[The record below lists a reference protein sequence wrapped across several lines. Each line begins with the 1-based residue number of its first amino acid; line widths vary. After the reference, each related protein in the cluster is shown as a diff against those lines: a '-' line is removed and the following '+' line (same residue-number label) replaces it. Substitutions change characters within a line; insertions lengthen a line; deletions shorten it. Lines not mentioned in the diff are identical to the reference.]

1 MPRIAVVALAAWLA
15 LARSALAQD
24 PAPLPQPDIDLF
36 AAGQVEAIV
45 RMPDGGVVV
54 AGAFSTVFDPATQLN
69 FQRDNLA
76 RFKASGALD
85 LAWDPAADRIVYAL
99 AVASNGDVFAG
110 GEFQSVDGILRSKLV
125 RLSGTSGDVVAG
137 WNAPVDGFVESLAID
152 EASGSLFVGGGFI
165 SVAGQP
171 RANIAKVSLATGA
184 LDAAW
189 NPGSNGRVEQM
200 LRDGGSSL
208 YVLGIFD
215 VIGGGSSRNLAR
227 LAAGGTGAIDGNWLP
242 NTDLNVKSM
251 AFSPDG
257 STLYV
262 GGSFTQLGGQ
272 TTARRLA
279 RVSTGATAVG
289 DATWVPQPDG
299 TVTAVAVDAT
309 GRVLAGGDFTT
320 IGGQPRA
327 RVARLAATGGG
338 AADPAWNPGANGTIE
353 AITVDA
359 AGVACVGGTF
369 ASAGGALAL
378 AWARLSD
385 AGALLQTPFV
395 QANGFVSALAAAPDG
410 SLFVGGDFVRAGT
423 VSRERLL
430 KLAPDGTID
439 ATWNPG
445 ANGIVQSLALSPG
458 GALYAG
464 GLFDEIGGVPRRF
477 AARLD
482 ASGGGAVDAAWDA
495 ALQGGAVSSWAF
507 DGAGSVF
514 IGGAFIVADN
524 QNRLRLAKVQD
535 GGTGALD
542 PDWNPGTDG
551 WVRSILL
558 ANGALYVGGGFANV
572 AGQPRARLAKIGLT
586 GSGVLDSTWN
596 PGATGSDVVAL
607 ELDSGGGILVGGFFD
622 TLGGQPRVFLG
633 RVAATG
639 SGAVDV
645 AWNPQV
651 DSLVWSLA
659 ATANGD
665 VYVGGSFSAIDGQPR
680 VGIAKLTASG
690 VLDPAWNPGA
700 NLLVQ
705 AIAPAADGSRV
716 DIGGYFS
723 EVGGQFR
730 RLVAALPTLPDT
742 MFANGFE

>member
-1 MPRIAVVALAAWLA
+1 MRTIAVVALAGWLA

-54 AGAFSTVFDPATQLN
+54 GGAFSTVFDPATQLN

-76 RFKASGALD
+76 RFKADGALD
-85 LAWDPAADRIVYAL
+85 LGWDPAADRVVHAL
-99 AVASNGDVFAG
+99 AVAANGDVFAG
-110 GEFQSVDGILRSKLV
+110 GEFESVDGVIRSKLV

-137 WNAPVDGFVESLAID
+137 WNAPVDGFVLALAVDES
-152 EASGSLFVGGGFI
+152 GGGLFVGGGFI

-184 LDAAW
+184 LDATW
-189 NPGSNGRVEQM
+189 NPGSNSRVEQL
-200 LRDGGSSL
+200 LRDAGPWL
-208 YVLGIFD
+208 YARGFFD
-215 VIGGGSSRNLAR
+215 AIGGGTSRNLAR
-227 LAAGGTGAIDGNWLP
+227 IAAAGAGTIDGNWLP
-242 NTDLNVKSM
+242 NADLNVRSM

-257 STLYV
+257 TALYV

-272 TTARRLA
+272 TTAQQLA

-289 DATWVPQPDG
+289 DPTWVPQPNG
-299 TVTAVAVDAT
+299 AVTALAVDAT
-309 GRVLAGGDFTT
+309 GRVLAGGEFTT
-320 IGGQPRA
+320 IGGQARA
-327 RVARLAATGGG
+327 RVARLSAMGAG
-338 AADPAWNPGANGTIE
+338 AADPAWNPGANGTVE

-359 AGVACVGGTF
+359 AGIACVGGAF
-369 ASAGGALAL
+369 ANAGGSLAL
-378 AWARLSD
+378 AWARISD
-385 AGALLQTPFV
+385 AGTLLQTPFV
-395 QANGFVSALAAAPDG
+395 QANGFVSALATAPDG
-410 SLFVGGDFVRAGT
+410 SVFVGGDFVRAGT

-439 ATWNPG
+439 PTWNPG
-445 ANGIVQSLALSPG
+445 ANGIIQSLALSPG
-458 GALYAG
+458 GALYVG
-464 GLFDEIGGVPRRF
+464 GLFDAIGGASRRF

-482 ASGGGAVDAAWDA
+482 ANGTGAVDTGWDA
-495 ALQGGAVSSWAF
+495 ALQGGAVSGWAF

-514 IGGAFIVADN
+514 LGGAFSVADN
-524 QNRLRLAKVQD
+524 QTRFRLAKVQD

-542 PDWNPGTDG
+542 PDWNPGADG
-551 WVRSILL
+551 WVRSMLI

-572 AGQPRARLAKIGLT
+572 AGQPRARIAKVSLT
-586 GSGVLDSTWN
+586 GTGVLDATWN

-607 ELDSGGGILVGGFFD
+607 ARDPGGGILVGGFFA
-622 TLGGQPRVFLG
+622 TLGGQPRPFLG

-639 SGAVDV
+639 SGAVDL

-659 ATANGD
+659 TTANGD

-680 VGIAKLTASG
+680 VGIARLSAGG
-690 VLDPAWNPGA
+690 VLDPGWNPGA

-705 AIAPAADGSRV
+705 AIAPATDGTRLN
-716 DIGGYFS
+716 IGGYFTT
-723 EVGGQFR
+723 VGGQFR
-730 RLVAALPTLPDT
+730 RLVAALPVLSEAV
-742 MFANGFE
+742 FANGFE